1 MRYDSI
7 FLQRLVTVKGAEMS
21 TIVGIFF
28 KISEFF
34 DKNKWAVLLIGL
46 VIGVVLGLAYAWYL
60 APVEWTNA
68 TPSRLRSDFRQNY
81 LLWVARNFVAESMTN
96 PEWARHQLLGEDYSS
111 DARKQTIQD
120 DINDATQALN
130 ELAQKCQNAEE
141 TACTAED
148 ATRLSNLA
156 ADLGTIEVAAGGGG
170 GSLLRSLG
178 LVCLVLI
185 VVVALL
191 LGALFLYA
199 RLRGR
204 RAKTEEES
212 DAMAERIRPIEG
224 VAWGPDGPPLA
235 QFPTTYTVGDD
246 HYDPSFSIELDS
258 GEFMGECGV
267 GISEAIGVGAP
278 SKVTAFEVWLFDKSD
293 IRTVTKVLMSEY
305 AYGDEALRAKL
316 APKGEPVLA
325 EEGQEVVLET
335 KTLRVRARI
344 VEAKYGIGN
353 LPPNSFFDRLTIDL
367 ISWVKVVP
375 GGDELMA
382 EEVDDILSP
391 L

>member
-1 MRYDSI
+1 
-7 FLQRLVTVKGAEMS
+7 MS
-21 TIVGIFF
+21 TIVSIFF

-34 DKNKWAVLLIGL
+34 DKNKWAVLLIG
-46 VIGVVLGLAYAWYL
+46 VIIGIVLGLAYAWYL
-60 APVEWTNA
+60 APVALSNT
-68 TPSRLRSDFRQNY
+68 TPASLRSDFRQNY
-81 LLWVARNFVAESMTN
+81 LLWVARNYATESATN
-96 PEWARHQLLGEDYSS
+96 PEWARHKLLGTDYAS
-111 DARKQTIQD
+111 DARQD
-120 DINDATQALN
+120 TLQRDVEQATQALN
-130 ELAQKCQNAEE
+130 DLVQKCQDPEE
-141 TACTAED
+141 TACSSDD

-156 ADLGTIEVAAGGGG
+156 ADLGTITVAASGG
-170 GSLLRSLG
+170 GSLLRSVG
-178 LVCLVLI
+178 LVCGVFIL
-185 VVVALL
+185 VVALL
-191 LGALFLYA
+191 LGALFLYT

-204 RAKTEEES
+204 GAKTDEEA
-212 DAMAERIRPIEG
+212 DGMAERMRPVES

-267 GISEAIGVGAP
+267 GLSEAIGVGAP

-325 EEGQEVVLET
+325 AEGQEVVLET

-353 LPPNSFFDRLTIDL
+353 LPPNSFFERLTIDL
-367 ISWVKVVP
+367 ISWVKMVP
-375 GGDELMA
+375 GADDLMA
-382 EEVDDILSP
+382 EESDGLLSP
-391 L
+391 M